1 MSLVA
6 TCPQC
11 GSSFAAASQ
20 LAGTTVACPSCR
32 APMQVPL
39 EGPQP
44 RKKKR
49 MRWAL
54 PVTPPPPPAGQPT
67 YEFSAQDPAEPPA
80 APPIAGNVE
89 PPHEPAGEAPFD
101 LLPKRHSA
109 HEDLVD
115 MTAMVDIV
123 FFLLIFFLVTSL
135 QAIAAVIDLPSP
147 KADEGTTARS
157 TETIDYRND
166 PSYLVLVIDEGN
178 NVWLDDEIAP
188 GEAALRAMLRSSA
201 TDAQGQRKG
210 LFVIGSADATH
221 EKLVMVLDSAAAVG
235 VTNLIFTVTE
245 DPDAL

>member
-11 GSSFAAASQ
+11 GSRFAAASQ
-20 LAGTTVACPSCR
+20 LAGTTVACPSCH
-32 APMQVPL
+32 AAMQVPL
-39 EGPQP
+39 EPTAT

-54 PVTPPPPPAGQPT
+54 PVTPPPAPAGLPE
-67 YEFSAQDPAEPPA
+67 YEIGAHDPAEVPA
-80 APPIAGNVE
+80 APPIAGNVT
-89 PPHEPAGEAPFD
+89 PPHEPAGEPPLAI
-101 LLPKRHSA
+101 LPKRHSS

-135 QAIAAVIDLPSP
+135 QAIASVIDLPSP
-147 KADEGTTARS
+147 KADKGVSARS
-157 TETIDYRND
+157 MEVPDYRND
-166 PSYLVLVIDEGN
+166 PSYMVVVIDEGN

-188 GEAALRAMLRSSA
+188 GEAALKAMLRSSSL
-201 TDAQGQRKG
+201 DAQGQRKG
-210 LFVIGSADATH
+210 LLVIGSADATH

-235 VTNLIFTVTE
+235 VSDLLFTVTE